1 MNTRKRARAQQ
12 TIDILLTDIT
22 PESTCN
28 SFPLPLEW
36 TCELC
41 LPKRDVTL
49 LQRDTATPKKQR
61 HKTVR
66 RRCLQIWD
74 SSWKTIK
81 NVSKNNLLLHNLV
94 R

>member
-1 MNTRKRARAQQ
+1 MNTRKRSRQPV
-12 TIDILLTDIT
+12 DILLTDIT

-28 SFPLPLEW
+28 SFPLPLKW

-49 LQRDTATPKKQR
+49 FQRDTLKPKKQR
-61 HKTVR
+61 HKTAR

-74 SSWKTIK
+74 SSWKSKK
-81 NVSKNNLLLHNLV
+81 NVSTNILSSYW
-94 R
+94 